1 MGPMRM
7 RLSKSK
13 FVEDSQPQGAPTGR
27 HRLPRDLDSETPV
40 ETPPTGTHSAAPDDH
55 DFDDERSPAH
65 GEQSD
70 DLDSAQADNAQADN
84 AASAPR
90 ATLRSRTPRIIAFGV
105 LPALLVVLGASG
117 GYLTWKTISA
127 RFLQQAR
134 VESVRAAAD
143 GAAALLTYHADNV
156 DSELRAARERLT
168 GKFKVSYTAYT
179 HEVVIPDSHR
189 KHISSVATVGSAASV
204 WATTNQ
210 AVVMLFVDQTFN
222 SEENPPATSASSVR
236 VTLDKVS
243 GRWLISDF
251 TPV

>member
-1 MGPMRM
+1 VGPMRM

-13 FVEDSQPQGAPTGR
+13 FLEDSQPQGAPTGR
-27 HRLPRDLDSETPV
+27 HRLPRDLDSEAAV
-40 ETPPTGTHSAAPDDH
+40 ETPPSGTPSAASDDH
-55 DFDDERSPAH
+55 DFDEEPSPAH

-70 DLDSAQADNAQADN
+70 DLDNAQADN

-143 GAAALLTYHADNV
+143 GAAALLTYHADSV

-189 KHISSVATVGSAASV
+189 KHTSSVATVGSAASV

-222 SEENPPATSASSVR
+222 SEENPPTTSASSVR